1 MIDWEGR
8 SFAQYF
14 HVPAFSRDLLI
25 IQLFNI
31 VIKTYH
37 LKFFSPPIVEVILKF
52 VHLIYVH
59 VAHKISLREH
69 LTIM

>member
-25 IQLFNI
+25 TQLFNSSDKDI
-31 VIKTYH
+31 SLEI
-37 LKFFSPPIVEVILKF
+37 FFPPIVEVILKF

-59 VAHKISLREH
+59 VAHKISLRDH
-69 LTIM
+69 